1 MGLIFLALVR
11 LIECEMYDFL
21 QHEIQ
26 FFIFC
31 LTTLFTLINPIGISP
46 MLIIMTQRFP
56 QKEKINI
63 AKKGS
68 LTAFITLVL
77 FSLLGSVI
85 FNFFGIT
92 IEAFQI
98 MGGILFFRNG
108 LRMLDSK
115 IGRSRTTPAEQEE
128 SEESDDIA
136 VSPIGI
142 PLIAGPGAITAAMLL
157 SSQTPHLYSYFT
169 LIFSIFFV
177 LSLVYIILRNGN
189 MILKLLGTTGI
200 RIIQRLMG
208 LILMVIAVQFVI
220 NGVIS
225 IYKPLMAKARQLG
238 C

>member
-1 MGLIFLALVR
+1 
-11 LIECEMYDFL
+11 MYEFV
-21 QHEIQ
+21 HHKIN

-46 MLIIMTQRFP
+46 ILIIMTERFP
-56 QKEKINI
+56 RPEKIEI

-68 LTAFITLVL
+68 LTAFITLIL

-92 IEAFQI
+92 LEAFQI

-108 LRMLDSK
+108 MRMLDSK

-136 VSPIGI
+136 ISPIGI

-189 MILKLLGTTGI
+189 FLLKLLGTTGI

-208 LILMVIAVQFVI
+208 LILMVIAVQFII
-220 NGVIS
+220 NGGLS
-225 IYKPLMAKARQLG
+225 IYNSQIIR
-238 C
+238 

>member
-1 MGLIFLALVR
+1 
-11 LIECEMYDFL
+11 MYDFL

-46 MLIIMTQRFP
+46 ILIIMTERFP

-68 LTAFITLVL
+68 LTAFITLIL

-136 VSPIGI
+136 ISPIGI

-157 SSQTPHLYSYFT
+157 SSQTPQIYSYFT

-177 LSLVYIILRNGN
+177 LSLVYLILRNGDV
-189 MILKLLGTTGI
+189 ILKLLGTTGI

-225 IYKPLMAKARQLG
+225 IYKPLIT
-238 C
+238 

>member
-1 MGLIFLALVR
+1 
-11 LIECEMYDFL
+11 
-21 QHEIQ
+21 
-26 FFIFC
+26 
-31 LTTLFTLINPIGISP
+31 
-46 MLIIMTQRFP
+46 MTERFSK
-56 QKEKINI
+56 KEKINI
-63 AKKGS
+63 AQKGS
-68 LTAFITLVL
+68 LTAFITLIL

-157 SSQTPHLYSYFT
+157 SSQTPQLYSYFT

-177 LSLVYIILRNGN
+177 LSLVYLILRNGD

-225 IYKPLMAKARQLG
+225 IYKPLMR
-238 C
+238 

>member
-1 MGLIFLALVR
+1 
-11 LIECEMYDFL
+11 MYKR
-21 QHEIQ
+21 Q
-26 FFIFC
+26 
-31 LTTLFTLINPIGISP
+31 
-46 MLIIMTQRFP
+46 
-56 QKEKINI
+56 
-63 AKKGS
+63 
-68 LTAFITLVL
+68 AFITLIL

-157 SSQTPHLYSYFT
+157 SSQTPQIYSYFT

-177 LSLVYIILRNGN
+177 LSLVYLILRNGN
-189 MILKLLGTTGI
+189 VILKLLGTTGI
-200 RIIQRLMG
+200 RVIQRLMG

-225 IYKPLMAKARQLG
+225 IYKPPMV
-238 C
+238 

>member
-1 MGLIFLALVR
+1 MGLIFLALVHLR
-11 LIECEMYDFL
+11 ECNMHEFF

-46 MLIIMTQRFP
+46 ILIIMTERFS
-56 QKEKINI
+56 KEEKINI
-63 AKKGS
+63 AQKGS
-68 LTAFITLVL
+68 LTAFITLIL

-157 SSQTPHLYSYFT
+157 SSQTPQLYSYFT

-177 LSLVYIILRNGN
+177 LSLVYLILRNGD

-225 IYKPLMAKARQLG
+225 IYNPLMG
-238 C
+238 

>member
-1 MGLIFLALVR
+1 MGLIFLALVHQR
-11 LIECEMYDFL
+11 GCDMYDFL
-21 QHEIQ
+21 HHEIQ
-26 FFIFC
+26 FFVFC

-46 MLIIMTQRFP
+46 ILIIMTERFP

-68 LTAFITLVL
+68 LTAFITLIL

-136 VSPIGI
+136 ISPIGI

-157 SSQTPHLYSYFT
+157 SSQTPQIYSYFT

-177 LSLVYIILRNGN
+177 LSLVYLILRNGDV
-189 MILKLLGTTGI
+189 ILKLLGTTGI

-225 IYKPLMAKARQLG
+225 IYNPLVG
-238 C
+238 

>member
-1 MGLIFLALVR
+1 
-11 LIECEMYDFL
+11 
-21 QHEIQ
+21 
-26 FFIFC
+26 
-31 LTTLFTLINPIGISP
+31 
-46 MLIIMTQRFP
+46 MTERFP
-56 QKEKINI
+56 QKEKFNI

-68 LTAFITLVL
+68 LTAFITLIL

-136 VSPIGI
+136 ISPIGI

-157 SSQTPHLYSYFT
+157 SSQTPQIYSYFT

-177 LSLVYIILRNGN
+177 LSLVYLILRNGDV
-189 MILKLLGTTGI
+189 ILKLLGTTGI

-220 NGVIS
+220 NGAIS
-225 IYKPLMAKARQLG
+225 IFKPLIT
-238 C
+238 

>member
-1 MGLIFLALVR
+1 
-11 LIECEMYDFL
+11 MYDFL

-46 MLIIMTQRFP
+46 ILIIMTERFP

-68 LTAFITLVL
+68 LTAFITLIL

-136 VSPIGI
+136 ISPIGI

-157 SSQTPHLYSYFT
+157 SSQTPQIYSYFT

-177 LSLVYIILRNGN
+177 LSLVYLILRNGDV
-189 MILKLLGTTGI
+189 ILKLLGTTGI

-208 LILMVIAVQFVI
+208 LILMVIAVQFII

-225 IYKPLMAKARQLG
+225 IYKPLIT
-238 C
+238 

>member
-1 MGLIFLALVR
+1 
-11 LIECEMYDFL
+11 MYDFL

-46 MLIIMTQRFP
+46 ILIIMPERFP
-56 QKEKINI
+56 QEKKINI
-63 AKKGS
+63 ARKGS
-68 LTAFITLVL
+68 LTAFITLIL
-77 FSLLGSVI
+77 FSILGSVI

-157 SSQTPHLYSYFT
+157 SSQTPQIYSYFT

-177 LSLVYIILRNGN
+177 LSLVYLILRNGD
-189 MILKLLGTTGI
+189 ILLKLLGTTGI

-208 LILMVIAVQFVI
+208 LILMVIAVQFII

-225 IYKPLMAKARQLG
+225 VYKPLIT
-238 C
+238 

>member
-1 MGLIFLALVR
+1 
-11 LIECEMYDFL
+11 MYDFL
-21 QHEIQ
+21 HHEIQ

-46 MLIIMTQRFP
+46 ILIIMTERFP

-68 LTAFITLVL
+68 LTAFITLIL
-77 FSLLGSVI
+77 FSILGSVI

-157 SSQTPHLYSYFT
+157 SSQTPQIYSYFT

-177 LSLVYIILRNGN
+177 LSLVYLILRNGDV
-189 MILKLLGTTGI
+189 ILKLLGTTGI

-225 IYKPLMAKARQLG
+225 IYKPLIT
-238 C
+238 